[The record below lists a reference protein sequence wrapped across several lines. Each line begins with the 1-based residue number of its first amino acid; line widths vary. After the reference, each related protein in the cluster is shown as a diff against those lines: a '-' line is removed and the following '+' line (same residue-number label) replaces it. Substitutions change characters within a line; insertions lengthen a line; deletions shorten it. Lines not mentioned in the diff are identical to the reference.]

1 MAAVESTT
9 ALVAGHTLAGGML
22 PSLPWIGLMGAA
34 VFLAGLPVLSGR
46 LRLRWAVPALVVLQL
61 VLHAWLTVLAPMPE
75 MAVSGAMGQAHG
87 SSLGGLLAPHM
98 LLVHVAGALLTA
110 LLWELRAQVVD
121 VIVTWARPDLPPLP
135 GASSDPA
142 RTPFLPWTVTDLV
155 TLSAPRRGPPVLAGL
170 VPAHA

>member
-9 ALVAGHTLAGGML
+9 ALVVGHTLAGGML
-22 PSLPWIGLMGAA
+22 PSLPWILLMGAA
-34 VFLAGLPVLSGR
+34 VFLAGLPVLNGR

-75 MAVSGAMGQAHG
+75 MAVSGMAQAHG
-87 SSLGGLLAPHM
+87 SSLGGLLDPHL

-135 GASSDPA
+135 GVLSAPA
-142 RTPFLPWTVTDLV
+142 RTPFLLWSVTDLV
-155 TLSAPRRGPPVLAGL
+155 TLTAPRRGPPVPAGL